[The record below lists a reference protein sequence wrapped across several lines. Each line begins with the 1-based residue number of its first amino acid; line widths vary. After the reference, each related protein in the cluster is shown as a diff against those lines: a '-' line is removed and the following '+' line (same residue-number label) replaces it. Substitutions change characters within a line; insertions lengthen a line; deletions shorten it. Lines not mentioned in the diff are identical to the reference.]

1 MPRRYGVFLL
11 NSFVVYRFQLDVT
24 DENAVTN
31 AAKCIEEKDGKLDIL
46 VNKYGL
52 YLNLKIRPVLTSLN
66 EQCWN

>member
-1 MPRRYGVFLL
+1 MPSLQLARLQDQSSRMPRRYGVFLL

-31 AAKCIEEKDGKLDIL
+31 AAKYIEEKDGKLDIL

-52 YLNLKIRPVLTSLN
+52 YLN
-66 EQCWN
+66 